1 MKLAVLFSGGKD
13 SCLALHKVLK
23 EGHDV
28 RYLLNVFSKNADS
41 FMFHRQDRDLLYTQ
55 VGRLGIDMIS
65 VESEGVEEKE
75 LEDLKRL
82 IEGVGNDVE
91 GIVVGGIASNYQG
104 ERVKKVCKELDLKF
118 ITPLWNYDGE
128 KIWKELLEGGFK
140 VILTKVSCDGLGKEW
155 LGEIIDDKMLEELKK
170 LGKKFGFRID
180 FEGGE
185 AESAV
190 LGMKEFKKDIKIKF
204 NIKSEG
210 EYRHFLNI
218 TKVG

>member
-1 MKLAVLFSGGKD
+1 MEVAVLFSGGKD
-13 SCLALHKVLK
+13 SCLALHKAK
-23 EGHDV
+23 QMGHEIK
-28 RYLLNVFSKNADS
+28 YLLSVISDNFDS
-41 FMFHRQDRDLLYTQ
+41 FMFHKPYLGLLEKQAEMLDIDL
-55 VGRLGIDMIS
+55 VVIKSKG
-65 VESEGVEEKE
+65 EKE
-75 LEDLKRL
+75 KEVGDLKKL
-82 IEGVGNDVE
+82 IEKVSGDVE